1 MKRLLVLLIVISM
14 ACVVFSSCE
23 KKKTVDKRVE
33 VQQLVEKG
41 EYSLA
46 KQKLIALRGQYP
58 NDQKLIALEK
68 ECDTKVAE
76 SYYKKYWAEA
86 EKTNNPKDWIAVM
99 LKIKKIENN
108 NTKMVDEWI
117 KKATDKCIAAGAEK
131 FNDAK
136 LLGLLNK
143 LTLRYQVITPN
154 DRLMYITMF
163 VKEGRFPIKEWEG
176 TFLKKYP
183 ELMDPDTGEFVG
195 YPKPEKKET
204 KGKKK

>member
-1 MKRLLVLLIVISM
+1 MKKLLVLILIIGL
-14 ACVVFSSCE
+14 SSLFFGSCAKE
-23 KKKTVDKRVE
+23 KTVDKRVE

-41 EYSLA
+41 DYALA
-46 KQKLIALRGQYP
+46 KQKLISLRGLYP
-58 NDQKLIALEK
+58 NDKKLIALEK
-68 ECDTKVAE
+68 ECDTKIAE
-76 SYYKKYWAEA
+76 GYYKKYWDEA
-86 EKTNNPKDWIAVM
+86 EKTNDPMDWIEVM

-108 NTKMVDEWI
+108 NKKMVDEWI
-117 KKATDKCIAAGAEK
+117 KKATDKCISSGAEK
-131 FNDAK
+131 YKDAK

-176 TFLKKYP
+176 TFVKKYP

-195 YPKPEKKET
+195 YPRPQKDEKKN
-204 KGKKK
+204 K